1 MAKIKKLA
9 YFTIELIFNTIYGHI
24 ELFELFMGLTVLF
37 QLTFIFIY
45 SIFSK
50 SFQFQQNKYIP
61 NRPLISNFSL
71 GGFKATSIV
80 AKLGAPQRPW
90 LLCG

>member
-1 MAKIKKLA
+1 MAEALETLLVYVWKKIKKLV

-50 SFQFQQNKYIP
+50 KFS
-61 NRPLISNFSL
+61 ISV
-71 GGFKATSIV
+71 K
-80 AKLGAPQRPW
+80 
-90 LLCG
+90 